1 MNYRYFIC
9 DVFTKEKFGG
19 NQLAVFP
26 EAVGL
31 SEIDMQNIAK
41 EFNFSETAFVFPPE
55 GGHTKKIRIY
65 TPTTE
70 VPFAGHPT
78 IGTAFA
84 LAQRGDFGDIE
95 KSIKVTFEEKA
106 GTVQVGIRRDDE
118 DGITCELKAPSE
130 LIIGEYVPKQ
140 LIADTLS
147 LRESEIVTTTHA
159 PQMASVGLP
168 FIFVELSSLSALQQA
183 EISMPEFQK
192 LLNRGFESFIHLY
205 CRNIDGFDIRAR
217 MFAPMDGVLEDPA
230 TGSANCALIGLL
242 SYHDPRADLNIK
254 WTISQGTEIGRPS
267 ILHGRS
273 EKINGHVTNTW
284 IGGSSVLISEGVLR
298 L

>member
-1 MNYRYFIC
+1 MRLSLHDQENLG
-9 DVFTKEKFGG
+9 EKYVNEPELWIKTEQLVREALIEG
-19 NQLAVFP
+19 NIP
-26 EAVGL
+26 
-31 SEIDMQNIAK
+31 
-41 EFNFSETAFVFPPE
+41 
-55 GGHTKKIRIY
+55 
-65 TPTTE
+65 
-70 VPFAGHPT
+70 
-78 IGTAFA
+78 
-84 LAQRGDFGDIE
+84 
-95 KSIKVTFEEKA
+95 FEEIPGEAAFYGPKIEFVLRDA
-106 GTVQVGIRRDDE
+106 IGRNWQCGTVQVDIRRDDE
-118 DGITCELKAPSE
+118 DGIACELKAPSE

-284 IGGSSVLISEGVLR
+284 IGGSSVLMSEGVLR